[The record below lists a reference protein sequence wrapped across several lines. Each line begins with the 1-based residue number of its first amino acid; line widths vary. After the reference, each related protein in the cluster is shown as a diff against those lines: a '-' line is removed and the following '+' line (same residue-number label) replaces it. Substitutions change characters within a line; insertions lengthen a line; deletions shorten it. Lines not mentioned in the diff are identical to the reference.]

1 MQIIRVLSVFMTFLL
16 APLVSV
22 TQEQTTQ
29 KTSSV
34 TEHIQLLET
43 MIYMWPEREYY
54 LQLANLYGRVNED
67 GRRLELYEITY
78 AMGWLTKNTD
88 LVQLAQLLL
97 RADRLEEA
105 DRVAQKALAMGSA
118 EPVDSD

>member
-1 MQIIRVLSVFMTFLL
+1 MQIIRVLSVFATFLL

-22 TQEQTTQ
+22 AQEQTTQ

-67 GRRLELYEITY
+67 GRRLELYEIAY
-78 AMGWLTKNTD
+78 AMGWLTKRTD

-97 RADRLEEA
+97 RADRLDEA
-105 DRVAQKALAMGSA
+105 DRVAQKALAMGPA
-118 EPVDSD
+118 EPADSD

>member
-1 MQIIRVLSVFMTFLL
+1 MQIIRVLSVFTTFLL
-16 APLVSV
+16 TPLVSV

-67 GRRLELYEITY
+67 ERRLELYEIAY
-78 AMGWLTKNTD
+78 AMGWLTKSTD

-97 RADRLEEA
+97 RADRLDEA
-105 DRVAQKALAMGSA
+105 DGVAQKALAMGPA
-118 EPVDSD
+118 EPEDSD

>member
-1 MQIIRVLSVFMTFLL
+1 MQIIRVLSVFMAFLL

-29 KTSSV
+29 KSSSV

-67 GRRLELYEITY
+67 GRRLELYEISY
-78 AMGWLTKNTD
+78 AMGWLTTSTD
-88 LVQLAQLLL
+88 LAQLAQL
-97 RADRLEEA
+97 
-105 DRVAQKALAMGSA
+105 
-118 EPVDSD
+118 